1 MKEVSSD
8 EMYGIAK
15 KFNAQMDELPM
26 HTHSAICELIR
37 VGMQH
42 RNLAMQKAD
51 KDRADAMNQQ
61 ALDNQSRQIELMKAE
76 HERRAAE
83 NLQTTAPGVLTP
95 Q

>member
-1 MKEVSSD
+1 MKEITSD

-15 KFNAQMDELPM
+15 KFNQQMEELPM
-26 HTHSAICELIR
+26 HTHSAIIELIR

-51 KDRADAMNQQ
+51 KDRNDAMQQQ
-61 ALDNQSRQIELMKAE
+61 ALNNQTQQIELMKAE
-76 HERRAAE
+76 AARRAAE
-83 NLQTTAPGVLTP
+83 NLQSAPGVQIP